1 MQRRRGDL
9 TRLRVGVNVD
19 ALPPPAACR
28 LYVKIHASC
37 QPLEMM
43 AALQPSIVENGARR
57 SRRCGQAPQH
67 THVPAE
73 RSPSLK
79 WQSLARCG
87 VQAELLMN
95 PCLQYFRRGKAREG
109 EGGLDSS
116 RNPTPQLSM
125 FAPRARRAGRDCV
138 FGFVCGEKVRISYVQ
153 SRNRESRVQR
163 AAPLPLYGVWT
174 LS

>member
-1 MQRRRGDL
+1 M
-9 TRLRVGVNVD
+9 NVD

-43 AALQPSIVENGARR
+43 TALQPSIVENGARR

-67 THVPAE
+67 THVPVGNAAE

-95 PCLQYFRRGKAREG
+95 PCLQYFCNFRVWRK
-109 EGGLDSS
+109 
-116 RNPTPQLSM
+116 
-125 FAPRARRAGRDCV
+125 
-138 FGFVCGEKVRISYVQ
+138 KVRMYNRGTVQ
-153 SRNRESRVQR
+153 PRDREQR
-163 AAPLPLYGVWT
+163 AASSPLSPKRLMRVPRKNAPISKSDVY
-174 LS
+174 LSLVLGTGCWKALVE